1 MCPYEEARTRQ
12 KELLER
18 RMSGQCSD
26 ALVLVEH
33 PPVFTIGRQ
42 GSRVNILVS
51 DAALAEKGIAVLEV
65 ERGGDITYH
74 GPGQLVAYPIFQLP
88 EGHRNVREF
97 IRKIEEAVLR
107 TCRHF
112 GVQAVTIE
120 GLTGVWVGAD
130 STAGTHL
137 SHWQGEKKISSIGL
151 AFRKWISYHGVALN
165 VCGDMT
171 PFTYMHLCGLKGKQA
186 ISLAAAAGREISL
199 NEVKPVFVQQM
210 REQWNAMQ
218 VEH

>member
-12 KELLER
+12 RELLER
-18 RMSGQCSD
+18 RINGQCSD
-26 ALVLVEH
+26 TLVLVEH

-42 GSRVNILVS
+42 GSRANILVS
-51 DAALAEKGIAVLEV
+51 DAVLAEKAITVLEV

-88 EGHRNVREF
+88 EGHRNVKAF
-97 IRKIEEAVLR
+97 IRNIEDAVAR

-130 STAGTHL
+130 SPDGTHL
-137 SHWQGEKKISSIGL
+137 SCWKGEKKLASIGL

-186 ISLAAAAGREISL
+186 ISLAAAAGREIGL
-199 NEVKPVFVQQM
+199 DEVKPIFIQQIQ
-210 REQWNAMQ
+210 ELWNAIQ
-218 VEH
+218 PE